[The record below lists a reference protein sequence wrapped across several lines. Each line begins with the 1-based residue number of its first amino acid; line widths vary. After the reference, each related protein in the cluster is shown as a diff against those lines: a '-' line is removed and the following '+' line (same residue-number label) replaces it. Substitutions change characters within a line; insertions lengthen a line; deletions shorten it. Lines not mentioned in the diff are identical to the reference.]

1 MRIQRWLM
9 FMPLVTMLGGFMLL
23 FPVFGQ
29 GAAAT
34 AAFIILDLGGESMT
48 RWTITLVLAIA
59 YMVMGIW
66 GIVNYLKA
74 DK

>member
-1 MRIQRWLM
+1 MKSKKQL
-9 FMPLVTMLGGFMLL
+9 FLSVFQLV
-23 FPVFGQ
+23 V

-59 YMVMGIW
+59 YIVMGIW
-66 GIVNYLKA
+66 GIADYLKA

>member
-1 MRIQRWLM
+1 MKSKKQL
-9 FMPLVTMLGGFMLL
+9 FLSVFQLVI
-23 FPVFGQ
+23 

-59 YMVMGIW
+59 YMGMGIW
-66 GIVNYLKA
+66 GIADYLKA

>member
-1 MRIQRWLM
+1 MKSKKQL
-9 FMPLVTMLGGFMLL
+9 FLSVFQLV
-23 FPVFGQ
+23 V

-34 AAFIILDLGGESMT
+34 AAFIILDLGSESMT

-66 GIVNYLKA
+66 GIVDYFKA

>member
-1 MRIQRWLM
+1 MKSKKQL
-9 FMPLVTMLGGFMLL
+9 FLSVFQLV
-23 FPVFGQ
+23 V

-66 GIVNYLKA
+66 GIADYLKA

>member
-1 MRIQRWLM
+1 MKSKKQL
-9 FMPLVTMLGGFMLL
+9 FLSVFQLV
-23 FPVFGQ
+23 V

-59 YMVMGIW
+59 YMVRGIW
-66 GIVNYLKA
+66 GIADYLKA

>member
-1 MRIQRWLM
+1 MKSKKQL
-9 FMPLVTMLGGFMLL
+9 FLSVFQLV
-23 FPVFGQ
+23 V

-48 RWTITLVLAIA
+48 KWTITLVLAIA
-59 YMVMGIW
+59 YIVMGIW
-66 GIVNYLKA
+66 GIADYLKA

>member
-1 MRIQRWLM
+1 MKSKKQL
-9 FMPLVTMLGGFMLL
+9 FLSVFQLV
-23 FPVFGQ
+23 V

-34 AAFIILDLGGESMT
+34 AAFIILDLGGESVT

-66 GIVNYLKA
+66 GIADYLKA

>member
-1 MRIQRWLM
+1 MKSKKQL
-9 FMPLVTMLGGFMLL
+9 FLSVFQLVI
-23 FPVFGQ
+23 

-59 YMVMGIW
+59 YMVMGIG
-66 GIVNYLKA
+66 GIADYLKA

>member
-1 MRIQRWLM
+1 MKSKKQL
-9 FMPLVTMLGGFMLL
+9 FLSVFQLVI
-23 FPVFGQ
+23 

-66 GIVNYLKA
+66 GIADYLKA

>member
-1 MRIQRWLM
+1 MKSKKQL
-9 FMPLVTMLGGFMLL
+9 FLSVFQLVI
-23 FPVFGQ
+23 
-29 GAAAT
+29 GAAAI

-66 GIVNYLKA
+66 GIADYLKA